1 MNVDGVMARINKL
14 PAHALAR
21 FRQFAHI
28 VAYPWS
34 IFTKQTDTQHTYNQF
49 ILFYN
54 LHND

>member
-14 PAHALAR
+14 PALGR
-21 FRQFAHI
+21 YRQFANI

-34 IFTKQTDTQHTYNQF
+34 IFTKQTGTQHTYNQF

>member
-14 PAHALAR
+14 PALAR